1 MKQLFL
7 PLLLLCFKAV
17 SAADSLPA
25 VLGPGENAPTFS
37 LPSLTKDRVVLRH
50 YCGQKLLRSRVN
62 DEPKIVILN
71 FWATYCAPCQKEIP
85 ELVRFQ
91 KKYKEKVKLICISID
106 KEGKSLVKP
115 FVREKKYDITV
126 GLDPY
131 LHTAKRYN
139 VYKVPALFVLDHKG
153 VIRYSQNDYDE
164 LLVAKLEKVIDDI
177 EKGRAVVSAH
187 EVPAQEKNDGEDAA
201 PAEVSDSSQP
211 ALKSVVSGGS
221 QKAKSSVSARIRWQ
235 AVAAVECGRPILVV
249 AQEVGATPE
258 EIRSWYDDLKKAATE
273 IWKAK

>member
-1 MKQLFL
+1 MIRSTLLLFL
-7 PLLLLCFKAV
+7 LCLGTV
-17 SAADSLPA
+17 SASDSLPA

-37 LPSLTKDRVVLRH
+37 LPSLAKDRVVLRH
-50 YCGQKLLRSRVN
+50 YCGEKLLRSRVN

-85 ELVRFQ
+85 ELIRFQ
-91 KKYKEKVKLICISID
+91 EKYKDKVKLICISMD

-115 FVREKKYDITV
+115 FVQEKKYDMTV

-139 VYKVPALFVLDHKG
+139 VYKVPALFVIDHKG

-164 LLVAKLEKVIDDI
+164 TLISKLEDVVDRIENGEQAVSASEEAEGDTENTALVAVK
-177 EKGRAVVSAH
+177 
-187 EVPAQEKNDGEDAA
+187 
-201 PAEVSDSSQP
+201 DSSVQTDSQP
-211 ALKSVVSGGS
+211 AVSDGTQS
-221 QKAKSSVSARIRWQ
+221 ADSTVSARRRWQ
-235 AVAAVECGRPILVV
+235 AVAAVECGRPIQEV